1 MRLDSIK
8 MHGTTVKKKIIF
20 WRSTVL
26 ISGCTLVILNKV
38 SHSFLRYLQQ
48 NLWTKTQTTPQLFT
62 VTTYIVPCSRLLL
75 GKFSSSANQQN
86 SPCFMETEVSLRVHN
101 ISTSLPMPSQIN
113 PVHSLQT
120 DWISILLLSSHLHLG
135 YSCGL
140 FPSGFPTKTLY
151 APLLA
156 TIHATR
162 PAHLILLEVS
172 PSIFLHMS
180 FKITLASNATQCQL
194 LKTSFY
200 TSKNYPLKGQ
210 EWRTEE
216 KCGNRIHYNG
226 SQISIPKSSEHES
239 VRTVRQRKVR
249 FQIVAQFERSN
260 NSRGLRIIAT
270 SN

>member
-8 MHGTTVKKKIIF
+8 MHGATVKKKIIF

-113 PVHSLQT
+113 PVHSPKPIEYPFYYYPPIYTLVIHVVSFPQA
-120 DWISILLLSSHLHLG
+120 SPPKPCMHLS
-135 YSCGL
+135 
-140 FPSGFPTKTLY
+140 
-151 APLLA
+151 
-156 TIHATR
+156 
-162 PAHLILLEVS
+162 
-172 PSIFLHMS
+172 
-180 FKITLASNATQCQL
+180 
-194 LKTSFY
+194 
-200 TSKNYPLKGQ
+200 
-210 EWRTEE
+210 
-216 KCGNRIHYNG
+216 
-226 SQISIPKSSEHES
+226 
-239 VRTVRQRKVR
+239 
-249 FQIVAQFERSN
+249 
-260 NSRGLRIIAT
+260 
-270 SN
+270 